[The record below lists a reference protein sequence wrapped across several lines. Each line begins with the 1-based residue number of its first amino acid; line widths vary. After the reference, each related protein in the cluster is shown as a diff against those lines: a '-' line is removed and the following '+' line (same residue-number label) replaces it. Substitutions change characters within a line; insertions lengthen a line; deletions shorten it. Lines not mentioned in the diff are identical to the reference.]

1 LDINLSQYPVVVFA
15 LTLLNVVILG
25 LHFGAWVWSRRV
37 ARSLRGQDGQE
48 LASLIAFVCG
58 GVFLVRLVGMSSV
71 FALVND
77 RYATEVALIIGS
89 VAQILLLAV
98 LLIAIFRVRKL
109 DKIE

>member
-1 LDINLSQYPVVVFA
+1 
-15 LTLLNVVILG
+15 
-25 LHFGAWVWSRRV
+25 
-37 ARSLRGQDGQE
+37 
-48 LASLIAFVCG
+48 
-58 GVFLVRLVGMSSV
+58 V